1 MPCPLSACLRYWPY
15 RLTLAIP
22 RKQAG
27 PGWPLAVTQSGLLWP
42 AISHTEGIEHSM
54 PVLRGAQER
63 EALREHR
70 SVTGFSCILL
80 PDLMWT
86 LLDLRDAD
94 VTRSCECWGLSGSYP
109 EQRRR
114 HHLLGLCS
122 KAMKEKRPPCSV
134 LPLECAWQHFYVSR
148 RGGNAFTFL
157 IRNADPGFPRY
168 LRKRSLGS

>member
-1 MPCPLSACLRYWPY
+1 MPCPLSACLRYWP
-15 RLTLAIP
+15 
-22 RKQAG
+22 
-27 PGWPLAVTQSGLLWP
+27 GWPWPFPGSKLAQDDPWLSHSQASPDPPSLTQKASSAACQSW
-42 AISHTEGIEHSM
+42 E
-54 PVLRGAQER
+54 GAQER
-63 EALREHR
+63 EALREHG

-80 PDLMWT
+80 ADLMWT
-86 LLDLRDAD
+86 LLDLWDAD
-94 VTRSCECWGLSGSYP
+94 VTRSCGCWGLSESYP

-157 IRNADPGFPRY
+157 TRNADPGFPRY